1 MGSFKDTGAQV
12 YYRNMLVFLGINL
25 DLIWELKLISYFNL
39 SISMQSLLTKQRMN

>member
-12 YYRNMLVFLGINL
+12 YYRMLVFLGINS